1 MMNKESKRYPY
12 SPPVPSVP
20 TPSPSP
26 SSLTPLIT
34 ITITITTIII
44 TIIIV
49 IIFIFIIIIIIIK
62 IVTENLVVRL
72 NKWTP
77 TIVRHGRTSQDQRRS
92 RTSPI

>member
-26 SSLTPLIT
+26 SSLTTLIT
-34 ITITITTIII
+34 ITIIII

>member
-34 ITITITTIII
+34 ITITTIII

-49 IIFIFIIIIIIIK
+49 ITIITIIIIIIIK

-92 RTSPI
+92 HTSPI